1 MKIIKT
7 KLRGFEVLANPWLN
21 KGTAFSESERQQL
34 QLTGLLPPAVL
45 TMDEQL
51 ARAYAQY
58 QTQPSNL
65 AKNAYLTDLR
75 NRNRVLFYKL
85 FITNLTEMMPVVY
98 TPTIGLAIERYSKDY
113 HCPQGIYLSIDAP
126 EKIEES
132 FLNSG
137 FTAEDVD
144 LIVATDAEGILGI
157 GDWGVGG
164 IDIAI
169 GKLVVYTAAAGINPN
184 RVMPVMLDVGTNN
197 ETLLNVPF
205 YLGYR
210 HSRVRGERYDAFID
224 AYVTTV
230 KKLFPKALLHWEDFG
245 PANGRRIVLKYRK
258 NVPTFNDDMQ
268 GTGAVALA
276 ALLNAL
282 KVAGQSISE
291 ARIIMFGAG
300 TAGVGIADQFRD
312 AMIREGLS
320 SEEATRQFW
329 LVDKQGLLIDD
340 MGDSL
345 RDYQLP
351 YARPVSE
358 VSGWTRNTANN
369 GIYLEEV
376 IRQVHP
382 MVLMGT
388 STAAYSFTESIV
400 REMAAHVERPI
411 IFPLSNP
418 THLAEACPSDLIEW
432 TDGRALVVTGSPFP
446 PVEHKGTSYV
456 IGQSNNA
463 FLFPG
468 LGLGTIVAEASEIS
482 DGMFWA
488 AAQALA
494 KATDLSEKGA
504 PLLPRIDEL
513 RSVSAT
519 VAVAVAEA
527 AINEGLAQANL
538 TDVVQQVQDAIW
550 DPVYPLVEAI

>member
-1 MKIIKT
+1 MKTIKT
-7 KLRGFEVLANPWLN
+7 KLRGIEVLANPVLN
-21 KGTAFSESERQQL
+21 KGTAFTEPERKTL

-58 QTQPSNL
+58 QTRTNDL
-65 AKNAYLTDLR
+65 DKNAYLTDLH
-75 NRNRVLFYKL
+75 NRNRILFYKL

-113 HCPQGIYLSIDAP
+113 HCPQGVYLSIDAP

-137 FTAEDVD
+137 FTAENVD

-169 GKLVVYTAAAGINPN
+169 GKLIVYTAAAGINPN
-184 RVMPVMLDVGTNN
+184 RVIPVMLDVGTNN
-197 ETLLNVPF
+197 ETLLNDPF

-224 AYVTTV
+224 AYVTVV

-282 KVAGQSISE
+282 KVTGKSISE

-320 SEEATRQFW
+320 LEQANQQFW
-329 LVDKQGLLIDD
+329 LIDRQGLLLDD

-358 VSGWTRNTANN
+358 VMGWTRNTANK
-369 GIYLEEV
+369 GIFLEEV

-382 MVLMGT
+382 TVLMGT

-400 REMAAHVERPI
+400 KEMAAHVDRPI

-418 THLAEACPSDLIEW
+418 THLAEACPSDLIKW

-446 PVEHKGTSYV
+446 PVEHKGTRYV

-468 LGLGTIVAEASEIS
+468 LGLGTIVAGASEIS

-527 AINEGLAQANL
+527 AIREGLAQSIPG
-538 TDVVQQVQDAIW
+538 DVVQQVQDAIW
-550 DPVYPLVEAI
+550 EPVYPFVEAI